1 MDTLL
6 IVFLTLLNGAFAMSE
21 LALASSRKARLAAM
35 AEAGDKGAHTA
46 LELLDNPTQF
56 LSSVQVGITSI
67 GMLNGIVGEAAF
79 SDDLG
84 LESIEFVALADKL
97 NAHYGVD
104 LVAFLADMDIDEIM
118 AMSVGR
124 LVDHITARV

>member
-1 MDTLL
+1 MDEVLEQVAKMITEVVGPDFLL
-6 IVFLTLLNGAFAMSE
+6 GVE
-21 LALASSRKARLAAM
+21 
-35 AEAGDKGAHTA
+35 
-46 LELLDNPTQF
+46 
-56 LSSVQVGITSI
+56 ITHDTT
-67 GMLNGIVGEAAF
+67 F

>member
-1 MDTLL
+1 MDEVLEQVAKMITEVVGPDFLL
-6 IVFLTLLNGAFAMSE
+6 GVE
-21 LALASSRKARLAAM
+21 
-35 AEAGDKGAHTA
+35 
-46 LELLDNPTQF
+46 
-56 LSSVQVGITSI
+56 ITRDTT
-67 GMLNGIVGEAAF
+67 V

-97 NAHYGVD
+97 NARYGVD

>member
-1 MDTLL
+1 MDEVLQQVAKMITEVVGPDFLL
-6 IVFLTLLNGAFAMSE
+6 GVE
-21 LALASSRKARLAAM
+21 
-35 AEAGDKGAHTA
+35 
-46 LELLDNPTQF
+46 
-56 LSSVQVGITSI
+56 ITR
-67 GMLNGIVGEAAF
+67 ETTF

-97 NAHYGVD
+97 NGHYGVD
-104 LVAFLADMDIDEIM
+104 LVGFLADMDIDEIM